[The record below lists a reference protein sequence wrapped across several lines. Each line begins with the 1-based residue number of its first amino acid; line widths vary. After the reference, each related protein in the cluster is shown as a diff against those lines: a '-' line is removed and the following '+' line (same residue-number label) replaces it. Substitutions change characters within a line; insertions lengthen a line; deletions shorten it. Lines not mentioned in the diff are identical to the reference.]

1 MAVLQLVV
9 REYVCETSLARTNTC
24 RCGKVYGRHTN
35 SLDVS
40 TKVCGVC
47 RGRLVALGR
56 FNPDGT
62 PAAARAPTPYGQFVK
77 VRRSL

>member
-1 MAVLQLVV
+1 MHG
-9 REYVCETSLARTNTC
+9 RSSPSLTVSHACAT
-24 RCGKVYGRHTN
+24 RCGKVYGRHSN

-47 RGRLVALGR
+47 RGRLMALGR

-62 PAAARAPTPYGQFVK
+62 PAAARGPTPYGQFVK
-77 VRRSL
+77 VWC